1 MVKALSSS
9 QRHNDTRAGATLEP
23 SAPLR
28 VLLLFLPIVRLQYPF
43 VALRGHILEARPK
56 DRCDILEARLKDR
69 CLLFRQ
75 NRPLEYL
82 LQNLVDPLAGHQL
95 QNLIDPLAGTVQR
108 IGLRSGCN
116 GRLKSGRL
124 SGTRWR
130 DGTWRI
136 EPAELQ

>member
-82 LQNLVDPLAGHQL
+82 LQNL
-95 QNLIDPLAGTVQR
+95 IDPLAGTVQR

>member
-82 LQNLVDPLAGHQL
+82 LQTLVDPLAGM
-95 QNLIDPLAGTVQR
+95 VQR
-108 IGLRSGCN
+108 IGFLSSHN

-124 SGTRWR
+124 SCARCPI
-130 DGTWRI
+130 GTWRI

>member
-75 NRPLEYL
+75 NRPLEHL
-82 LQNLVDPLAGHQL
+82 LQNLAAPHA
-95 QNLIDPLAGTVQR
+95 AMVQR
-108 IGLRSGCN
+108 IDLRTGCN

-124 SGTRWR
+124 SGARCP
-130 DGTWRI
+130 DGTWHV